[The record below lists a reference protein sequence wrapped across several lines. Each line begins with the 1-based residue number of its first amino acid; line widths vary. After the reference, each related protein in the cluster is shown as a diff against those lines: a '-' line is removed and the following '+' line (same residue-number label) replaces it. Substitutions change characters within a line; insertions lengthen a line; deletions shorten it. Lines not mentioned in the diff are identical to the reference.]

1 MQRRRNRPKRRQRSS
16 LLFGGQNSFKS
27 IPHYRFTTRM
37 IWRKGWIEER
47 TLCRMDAS
55 RQTTPHHPPP
65 KMDVL
70 TKTLLQI
77 IHAAGYSAAFKYVTP
92 NSSDD
97 LCLLFCLFLL
107 VWNYITINSAIYKK
121 KCSVHWARLAKG
133 SQCMYCTTADDACTA
148 AALSS
153 SISTAGGLSGEG
165 GHQTRVQQPSQVAL

>member
-1 MQRRRNRPKRRQRSS
+1 
-16 LLFGGQNSFKS
+16 
-27 IPHYRFTTRM
+27 
-37 IWRKGWIEER
+37 
-47 TLCRMDAS
+47 MDAS

-107 VWNYITINSAIYKK
+107 VWKYITINSAIYKRK
-121 KCSVHWARLAKG
+121 SV
-133 SQCMYCTTADDACTA
+133 ACTE
-148 AALSS
+148 LGYQKGPSVC
-153 SISTAGGLSGEG
+153 TVQQLMMP
-165 GHQTRVQQPSQVAL
+165 VQQPPSPVVSAQLVVSLAKAAIRRGSSSPLRWRCKTIQVLLS